1 MNETRGAFIVIE
13 GTDGSGKSTQF
24 ELIRKRL
31 EDTGYDVAVFKFPRY
46 DNASSYFVRRYLNG
60 DYGKADDVGP
70 YSSSLFYALDRFE
83 ASGEIRQALEQGKVV
98 LCDRFTG
105 SNMAHQGTKIENPE
119 QRRGFFIWLDN
130 LEFEMLRI
138 PRPDISFIL
147 RVSPD
152 IAHRLMA
159 EKQRDIHESDLSHL
173 ERAAAVY
180 DDMAQL
186 FPKDFQ
192 RIDCVR
198 SGELLDID
206 TVNLMLWEKIH
217 PLLPSAPIKT
227 TADKAQT
234 VKPTASTEEVPAKEE
249 PQPTKQLVLENT
261 SGLVAQKIERLVPGA
276 EIEVPDIPSVFI
288 PERLVPDAEKEYRSK
303 TDTLLGLYAK
313 LVAGLAKRG
322 ISTQEARRHASLALP
337 VAASRKITVEADDPN
352 LEELVLALLN
362 DPLAEAQAA
371 GANLFSQA
379 LRAKSKS
386 FKNADEP
393 VKRQVG
399 SGIKALANEYLSE
412 NNIGE
417 QPPVQLT
424 AAWPRNELDL
434 VPEMLYEHSNLPL
447 NILRDRVASWPID
460 RKLSVF
466 EKYMENQAGPVLE
479 RVHYSWDI
487 QSSYSVFRELQTH
500 ASEALEI
507 QPLTPRYGFA
517 MPELIEEAGLSD
529 TFEKCFDLSLALF
542 SALQSAGHQA
552 DAQYATLSGHSQ
564 RWKMTQ
570 NATQAIS
577 LIKLVGTSPEAQKT
591 LEQMRLE
598 IIERHPA
605 IGESIKSTP

>member
-24 ELIRKRL
+24 ELVRDKL
-31 EDTGYDVAVFKFPRY
+31 ESAGYDVAVFKFPRY

-83 ASGEIRQALEQGKVV
+83 AAGEIRQALNEGKIV

-105 SNMAHQGTKIENPE
+105 SNMAHQGTKIDNAE

-152 IAHRLMA
+152 IAHNLMA
-159 EKQRDIHESDLSHL
+159 EKKRDIHESDLSHL

-217 PLLPSAPIKT
+217 PLLPAAPAKKP
-227 TADKAQT
+227 AAKAQAAN
-234 VKPTASTEEVPAKEE
+234 PATATAEEAPTEEKPAA
-249 PQPTKQLVLENT
+249 TKQLVLENA
-261 SGLVAQKIERLVPGA
+261 SGLVAQKVERLVPGA
-276 EIEVPDIPSVFI
+276 KIETPDIPSVFT
-288 PERLVPDAEKEYRSK
+288 PERLVPDAEMEYRAK

-322 ISTQEARRHASLALP
+322 ISAREARQHASLALP
-337 VAASRKITVEADDPN
+337 VAASCKITIEADDPD

-362 DPLAEAQAA
+362 DPLSEAQAA
-371 GANLFSQA
+371 GASLFSQA
-379 LRAKSKS
+379 LKAKSKS
-386 FKNADEP
+386 FKSTDKPA
-393 VKRQVG
+393 KRLG
-399 SGIKALANEYLSE
+399 GNGIKALADEYLSE
-412 NNIGE
+412 NHIGE

-447 NILRDRVASWPID
+447 NTLRDRVSSWPID

-466 EKYMENQAGPVLE
+466 EKYIDGNHNGPVLE
-479 RVHYSWDI
+479 RAHYSWDI
-487 QSSYSVFRELQTH
+487 QSSYSVFRELQTE

-507 QPLTPRYGFA
+507 QPLTPRYGFG
-517 MPELIEEAGLSD
+517 MPDLIDEAGLGD
-529 TFEKCFDLSLALF
+529 TFEKCFDLSLELF
-542 SALQSAGHQA
+542 SKLQATGHQA
-552 DAQYATLSGHSQ
+552 EAQYITLNGHSQ

-570 NATQAIS
+570 NAAQAIS
-577 LIKLVGTSPEAQKT
+577 QQKKSSDNPETQKI
-591 LEQMRLE
+591 LGMMRE
-598 IIERHPA
+598 KIAESHPGIADA
-605 IGESIKSTP
+605 IGQ